1 MNEVPQLE
9 RRYRRL
15 LACYP
20 RAFQRENSEE
30 ILAVLLACAQ
40 DGQRRPGFAAS
51 ADLIRGAVRMRLRLA
66 GQPPRAVQTAIRL
79 MYAGLAVQLAALITL
94 VVTAGQVRRAVARSY
109 PGLAAAQNVVN
120 IHLLI
125 DYISAALGL
134 AVWLALIWAL
144 VRGRA
149 RARIALAADLGAM
162 SVGLLIALAQ
172 GSAALA
178 PADVIAGAATWLIAL
193 AATVFLFTGASSRYY
208 RPGPRP
214 VTPWRGTFGTM

>member
-1 MNEVPQLE
+1 MNDFPQLE

-15 LACYP
+15 LGCYP
-20 RAFQRENSEE
+20 RAFRRENSEE

-79 MYAGLAVQLAALITL
+79 MYAGAAVQLATLITL
-94 VVTAGQVRRAVARSY
+94 VVTAGQVRRAVARRY
-109 PGLAAAQNVVN
+109 PGLTAAQHAVNV
-120 IHLLI
+120 HLLI
-125 DYISAALGL
+125 DYVSVAVGI
-134 AVWLALIWAL
+134 AVWLALTWAL

-149 RARIALAADLGAM
+149 RARFTVAADLAAM
-162 SVGLLIALAQ
+162 SLGLLTGIAQ
-172 GSAALA
+172 GSVTFA
-178 PADVIAGAATWLIAL
+178 PADVIAGAAAWLIAL

>member
-1 MNEVPQLE
+1 MNEFPPLE

-20 RAFQRENSEE
+20 RSFRRENGEE

-79 MYAGLAVQLAALITL
+79 MYAGAAAQLATLITL
-94 VVTAGQVRRAVARSY
+94 VVTAGQVHRAVARRY
-109 PGLAAAQNVVN
+109 PGLAEAQHAIN
-120 IHLLI
+120 IHLLS
-125 DYISAALGL
+125 DYIGVAVGI
-134 AVWLALIWAL
+134 AVWLWLTRAL

-149 RARIALAADLGAM
+149 RARIVLAVDLGLM
-162 SVGLLIALAQ
+162 SLSLLSGMAQ
-172 GSAALA
+172 GSVTYA